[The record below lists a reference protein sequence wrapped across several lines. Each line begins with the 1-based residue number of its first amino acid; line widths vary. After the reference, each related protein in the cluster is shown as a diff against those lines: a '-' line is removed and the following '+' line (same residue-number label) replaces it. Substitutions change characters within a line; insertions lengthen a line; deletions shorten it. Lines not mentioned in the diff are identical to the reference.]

1 MYIMFRS
8 TLVGVTSRG
17 FGQCSPDMPSVYVR
31 VTAIKEWIQEVAPG
45 TQDSDCDASRHTF
58 S

>member
-1 MYIMFRS
+1 MVFRS

>member
-1 MYIMFRS
+1 MYRS

-45 TQDSDCDASRHTF
+45 TQDSDCDASRQTF